1 MEVSET
7 SPSLVLTLASKGR
20 SRSCKLFCLNNVAV
34 RLDLPVF
41 CRGSKEK
48 RGRGRT
54 AGRDEEKQEKMLWLR
69 INKSPKAKQVSNIH
83 RIATAYRRRRRRRRR
98 HFQLTYAPSAA
109 TTAQSVKRP
118 VSGLVETRISV
129 CLLTRT
135 TNFVFSTPS

>member
-20 SRSCKLFCLNNVAV
+20 SRSCKSFCLNNVAV
-34 RLDLPVF
+34 RIDLPVF

-48 RGRGRT
+48 RGSGRT

-83 RIATAYRRRRRRRRR
+83 RIATAYRRRRRRR
-98 HFQLTYAPSAA
+98 HFQLTYAPLAA

-118 VSGLVETRISV
+118 ASGLVETRIRE

-135 TNFVFSTPS
+135 TNYVFSTPS